1 MKRQSTAAT
10 AGTVETEVRET
21 VRGMAARSAA
31 RAAAGLASTS
41 DGDGDGDASEDD
53 AYEAEMREGK
63 LKGMTQQWTVREDKE
78 LLQLIDKYGAKRW
91 SYIASLMRH
100 RRGKQ
105 CRDRYLNHLRPGIKT
120 GEWSKEEEL
129 ILVEGHKVLGTKW
142 AALAKLLTGRPENAI
157 KNHWHATLRCK
168 WGKVK
173 SEPWK
178 LTELQKYQMTLHPRP
193 KALVEAE
200 MEEAEEKVVAAK
212 QDGAAKSAP
221 AKKTSKTEDAS
232 GKQRGVSRSALNSQ
246 FRLIREEREKIEQ
259 GLKHMHE
266 HMDNHVALSAQLKQF
281 GTEKI
286 VNEVNLSD
294 DATTHSEDATT
305 TRAEATGLLPGK
317 SRAVKSEVATTT
329 LEFDKLPRSST
340 TTTASKTCVDF
351 IQISESAIDIAQC
364 QAAVAAAGAPEVS
377 MLTSVA
383 AETGTSELAPN
394 SSITVEEITMA
405 LETIAGVARATWRL
419 SRVAIAARVGAVAK
433 GDIKLCVAVG
443 GHEWRDIITAAE
455 FTISSIKSNATF
467 LKSALELMRAAVAR
481 REGST

>member
-1 MKRQSTAAT
+1 
-10 AGTVETEVRET
+10 
-21 VRGMAARSAA
+21 
-31 RAAAGLASTS
+31 
-41 DGDGDGDASEDD
+41 
-53 AYEAEMREGK
+53 
-63 LKGMTQQWTVREDKE
+63 
-78 LLQLIDKYGAKRW
+78 
-91 SYIASLMRH
+91 
-100 RRGKQ
+100 
-105 CRDRYLNHLRPGIKT
+105 
-120 GEWSKEEEL
+120 
-129 ILVEGHKVLGTKW
+129 
-142 AALAKLLTGRPENAI
+142 
-157 KNHWHATLRCK
+157 
-168 WGKVK
+168 
-173 SEPWK
+173 
-178 LTELQKYQMTLHPRP
+178 
-193 KALVEAE
+193 

-317 SRAVKSEVATTT
+317 SRAVKSEEATTT

>member
-1 MKRQSTAAT
+1 MKRQSVAETP
-10 AGTVETEVRET
+10 GTVETEMKDMVRRLAE
-21 VRGMAARSAA
+21 RSAA
-31 RAAAGLASTS
+31 RAAAGLPSTS
-41 DGDGDGDASEDD
+41 DGEGEASEDD
-53 AYEAEMREGK
+53 AYEMEMREGK
-63 LKGMTQQWTVREDKE
+63 IKGMTQQWTEREDKE

-142 AALAKLLTGRPENAI
+142 AALAKLLVGRPENAI

-200 MEEAEEKVVAAK
+200 MEEAEEKLAAAK
-212 QDGAAKSAP
+212 QDGAVKSAP
-221 AKKTSKTEDAS
+221 AKKTPKT
-232 GKQRGVSRSALNSQ
+232 KTPKFNSRYS
-246 FRLIREEREKIEQ
+246 REEREEFVEE
-259 GLKHMHE
+259 LAHMHKRVE
-266 HMDNHVALSAQLKQF
+266 DHIELSAQLKQF

-286 VNEVNLSD
+286 VNALNLGD

-305 TRAEATGLLPGK
+305 TQEAATGLLPGK
-317 SRAVKSEVATTT
+317 SRAVQSEEATTT
-329 LEFDKLPRSST
+329 LDNAFGKLPRSST

-351 IQISESAIDIAQC
+351 IQISESAIDVAQC

-383 AETGTSELAPN
+383 AETGPSKLAPN
-394 SSITVEEITMA
+394 SSITVEEITKA
-405 LETIAGVARATWRL
+405 LETVAGVARLTWSL
-419 SRVAIAARVGAVAK
+419 SRVAIAARIGDVAK

-443 GHEWRDIITAAE
+443 GHEWRDIIAAAE
-455 FTISSIKSNATF
+455 FTISSIKSNAVF
-467 LKSALELMRAAVAR
+467 LKSAVELTRDADAR
-481 REGST
+481 REAST